1 MLVVDEKGKGGGLL
15 LSPRATL
22 MPISDLVDF
31 EEDEGGGKG
40 ERQNVFSMY
49 IRVSVAW
56 GCMSLSSSVSWI
68 LSFLRWRRHSQLDTT
83 AFVYVHVTKMYD
95 THEP

>member
-1 MLVVDEKGKGGGLL
+1 
-15 LSPRATL
+15 

-56 GCMSLSSSVSWI
+56 GCMSLSSSVSRI
-68 LSFLRWRRHSQLDTT
+68 LSFLRWRRHSQLDTIV
-83 AFVYVHVTKMYD
+83 FIYVHVMKMYD
-95 THEP
+95 THEPQSWTTMHTF

>member
-1 MLVVDEKGKGGGLL
+1 MDEKGKRGGLL

-49 IRVSVAW
+49 IRVS
-56 GCMSLSSSVSWI
+56 CMG
-68 LSFLRWRRHSQLDTT
+68 
-83 AFVYVHVTKMYD
+83 VYVPIVISQSD
-95 THEP
+95 SFVS

>member
-1 MLVVDEKGKGGGLL
+1 MSDAYMTIWVVSGPSFFYMGMSVEKGRSGKGGGLL

-40 ERQNVFSMY
+40 ERQNVFSRY

-56 GCMSLSSSVSWI
+56 GCMSLSS
-68 LSFLRWRRHSQLDTT
+68 
-83 AFVYVHVTKMYD
+83 
-95 THEP
+95 

>member
-1 MLVVDEKGKGGGLL
+1 MKEGVEEGRGLL

-31 EEDEGGGKG
+31 EEDEGWGKG
-40 ERQNVFSMY
+40 ERQNMFSMY

-56 GCMSLSSSVSWI
+56 GCMSLSSLSVGF
-68 LSFLRWRRHSQLDTT
+68 FLCSYEEKRLTARHHRFRPRTR
-83 AFVYVHVTKMYD
+83 
-95 THEP
+95 HEDVRHP